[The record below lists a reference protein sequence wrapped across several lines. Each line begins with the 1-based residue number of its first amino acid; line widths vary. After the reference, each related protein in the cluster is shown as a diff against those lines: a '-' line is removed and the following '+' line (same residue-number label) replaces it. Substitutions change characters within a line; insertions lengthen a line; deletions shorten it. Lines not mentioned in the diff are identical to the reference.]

1 MIEKDKE
8 KGINSLIK
16 SLDRSFFNTDFFI
29 DNFNLKTQQDINNF
43 IKDNDIQTPELKI
56 YLYDYFIENIHNL
69 IKTRE
74 IKKDDF
80 ILINDS
86 TISTIIKDYFILLM
100 FDEINDKI
108 TDTIYDN
115 IKYEKTEK
123 ENDYYN
129 EFKKVKSNLKYF
141 NKFKK
146 VYNSNDFPL
155 KIIETV
161 NKNISEDNYDILT
174 TAIKSYFDKIKNE
187 N

>member
-16 SLDRSFFNTDFFI
+16 SLDRSFFNIDFFI
-29 DNFNLKTQQDINNF
+29 DNFNLKKQQDINNF

-100 FDEINDKI
+100 FNEINDKV
-108 TDTIYDN
+108 TDTFYDN
-115 IKYEKTEK
+115 IKYEKTEE

-146 VYNSNDFPL
+146 VYNSNEFPL

-174 TAIKSYFDKIKNE
+174 TAIKFYFDKIKNE

>member
-1 MIEKDKE
+1 MIKTDKE

-16 SLDRSFFNTDFFI
+16 SLNKSFFNTNFFI
-29 DNFNLKTQQDINNF
+29 DNFNLKTQQDVNNF
-43 IKDNDIQTPELKI
+43 IKDNDIKTPELKI
-56 YLYDYFIENIHNL
+56 YLYDYFIENMHNL
-69 IKTRE
+69 IDSME
-74 IKKDDF
+74 IKKDEF

-100 FDEINDKI
+100 FNEINDKI
-108 TDTIYDN
+108 TDTFYDN
-115 IKYEKTEK
+115 IKHEKIEE
-123 ENDYYN
+123 ENDYYK
-129 EFKKVKSNLKYF
+129 EFKKVKNNLKYF

-146 VYNSNDFPL
+146 VYNSNEFPL

>member
-29 DNFNLKTQQDINNF
+29 NNFNLKTQQDINNF

-129 EFKKVKSNLKYF
+129 EFRKVKSNLKYF

>member
-29 DNFNLKTQQDINNF
+29 NNFNLKTQQDINSF